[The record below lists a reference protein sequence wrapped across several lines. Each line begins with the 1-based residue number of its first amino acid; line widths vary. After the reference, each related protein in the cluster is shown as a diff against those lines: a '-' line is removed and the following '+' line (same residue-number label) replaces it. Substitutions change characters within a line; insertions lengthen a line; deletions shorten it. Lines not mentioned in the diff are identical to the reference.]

1 VDPAAGFHRPG
12 SLVAGRSTRRVLV
25 GAFAGHIAYD
35 GPDGQSTGH
44 RRSRAGGSGHRPRV
58 SKAPRRSA
66 TFRDPMSRASLTD
79 DQLRAIREELLGERA
94 DLIGQ
99 VQELDAEAD
108 VNNWREGGFDDDPA
122 DAGSASFERETA
134 QSLSNHARNLL
145 LQIDDALRRM
155 DAGTYGRCERCG
167 RSIEAARLEALP
179 YAQLCLD
186 CKRRD
191 ETGR

>member
-1 VDPAAGFHRPG
+1 MSTPA
-12 SLVAGRSTRRVLV
+12 
-25 GAFAGHIAYD
+25 
-35 GPDGQSTGH
+35 
-44 RRSRAGGSGHRPRV
+44 
-58 SKAPRRSA
+58 
-66 TFRDPMSRASLTD
+66 LTD
-79 DQLRAIREELLGERA
+79 DQLRAIREELLSERA
-94 DLIGQ
+94 DLVEQ
-99 VQELDAEAD
+99 VQDLDAEAD

-145 LQIDDALRRM
+145 TQIDDALRRM

-167 RSIEAARLEALP
+167 EAIESARLEALP
-179 YAQLCLD
+179 YARLCLD